1 MRLIFSTALV
11 LTLMTSFRTSAETP
25 RPATTNAPDNPV
37 IVKGKGFKIRRS
49 DLDQVLATAR
59 ARYPND
65 ELPSDAAA
73 RAVAQLIEIQLV
85 LTKATDA
92 EKAEGMRKAEE
103 KLATVEKEFSPAE
116 MEQRLKA
123 THMTVEDLRLKFSQE
138 ITAQQSLARQLG
150 IHVTEDD
157 AKAYFDAHPG
167 AYDQPALAHV
177 REILLLTTS
186 DFTTSAAPPLP
197 ADIIT
202 AKRRR
207 MDELLERVR
216 LGEDFAA
223 VARQYNED
231 PLSKKAGG
239 ELSFP
244 KEQMEFGD
252 LAFTMQPKQI
262 SGVLTNEE
270 GFRIF
275 QLLEII
281 SAKKAE
287 FADVAGQIK
296 SGLVG
301 EQKRQLAP
309 AYIIQLKKEAD
320 IQILDAELKATVAAS
335 EAEMAANAKR
345 AAEAQA
351 AASAEANT
359 PAQKAAEAKAFGAA
373 TTQIPGK

>member
-1 MRLIFSTALV
+1 MKQIFSAVLV
-11 LTLMTSFRTSAETP
+11 LTLMISFRTSAETP

-37 IVKGKGFKIRRS
+37 IVKGKGFEIRRN

-65 ELPSDAAA
+65 ELPTDAAA
-73 RAVAQLIEIQLV
+73 RAISQLIEIQLV
-85 LTKATDA
+85 LTKAADV
-92 EKAEGMRKAEE
+92 EKAEGMKKAEE
-103 KLATVEKEFSPAE
+103 KLTSVEKEYSPAE

-138 ITAQQSLARQLG
+138 ITAQQSLTRQLG
-150 IHVTEDD
+150 IHVADGD
-157 AKAYFDAHPG
+157 AKTYFDAHPG
-167 AYDQPALAHV
+167 AYDQPALAHL

-197 ADIIT
+197 ADIIA

-244 KEQMEFGD
+244 KDQMEFGD
-252 LAFTMQPKQI
+252 LAFSMQPKQI
-262 SGVLTNEE
+262 SGVLTNED

-281 SAKKAE
+281 PAKKAE

-296 SGLVG
+296 SGLIG
-301 EQKRQLAP
+301 EQKRRLAP
-309 AYIIQLKKEAD
+309 AYITQLKKDAE
-320 IQILDAELKATVAAS
+320 IEILDAGLKAAVAAS
-335 EAEMAANAKR
+335 EAEMEANARR

-351 AASAEANT
+351 TASAEANT

-373 TTQIPGK
+373 TQSPGK